1 MSQADLRGHARRI
14 LDAALAAADPY
25 QAVKGALSLEGDTLT
40 VAGQRLDLTEYQRII
55 AVGAGKAGAP
65 MAQALEEVLDQRLK
79 GGLVVVKDGHG
90 GPTHTVRIVEASHPV
105 PDQRGVEA
113 GRRMLELLGRY
124 AGPGTLVLC
133 LISGGGSAL
142 LVGPAPG
149 VELAD
154 KQETTRLL
162 LASGADIGEINSI
175 RKHLSSL
182 KGGGL
187 ARAAGQSRVVSLIVS
202 DVVGDRLDTIASG
215 PTVADGTTWADCR
228 EILNRYGIW
237 DKVPEP
243 VRARIQRGLDG
254 ELADTPGPG
263 EASLEG
269 VINQVVAGNRQA
281 LTVAADRARELGYQ
295 PLILSSTI
303 EGETY
308 DVARVHAAMAREA
321 RDTGHPA
328 RPPCCLISG
337 GETTVTL
344 GDSPGKGGRNQ
355 EFALAC
361 ALDLEG
367 MDDVLAVS
375 AGTDGTDGPTDAA
388 GAQADGATA
397 ARGRE
402 KGLEA
407 RDFLAGHDAYNFF
420 EPLGDL
426 IITGPTRTNV
436 MDVRLMLVG

>member
-1 MSQADLRGHARRI
+1 MTRGELRDHARQI

-25 QAVKGALSLEGDTLT
+25 QAVKAALSLEGDILT
-40 VAGQRLDLTEYQRII
+40 VAGQRIDLGQYQRVI

-65 MAQALEEVLDQRLK
+65 MARALEEVLEARLK

-90 GPTHTVRIVEASHPV
+90 GPTSTIRIVEASHPV

-113 GRRMLELLGRY
+113 GRQMLELLDRY
-124 AGPGTLVLC
+124 AGPGTLVFC

-142 LVGPAPG
+142 LVSPAEG
-149 VELAD
+149 LDLAD

-162 LASGADIGEINSI
+162 LASGADIAEINSI
-175 RKHLSSL
+175 RKHLSRL

-187 ARAAGQSRVVSLIVS
+187 ARAAGGGRIISLIVS

-215 PTVADGTTWADCR
+215 PTVPDGTTWADCR
-228 EILNRYGIW
+228 EILGRYGIW
-237 DKVPEP
+237 PKVPEP
-243 VRARIQRGLDG
+243 VRERIQKGLDG

-269 VINQVVAGNRQA
+269 VVNQVVAGNRHCLA
-281 LTVAADRARELGYQ
+281 VAADRARELGYA
-295 PLILSSTI
+295 PVILSSTI

-321 RDTGHPA
+321 RATGHPA
-328 RPPCCLISG
+328 GPPCCLISG

-344 GDSPGKGGRNQ
+344 GDSPGQGGRNQ

-367 MDDVLAVS
+367 VEGVLAVS

-388 GAQADGATA
+388 GAQADGDTA
-397 ARGRE
+397 ARARE
-402 KGLEA
+402 KGLEPRDYLA
-407 RDFLAGHDAYNFF
+407 RHDAYNFF
-420 EPLGDL
+420 QPLDDL